1 MDHKMGRAMAIPG
14 ARWCLSGRRWCGSRL
29 LGHAHQGPRVRHH
42 PDHDRDDVPSDGSV
56 SELSHERSVAAS
68 GAGELV
74 GRKGGCARKF
84 HVGDGFMPFALRRSA
99 PKHRCCPVIE
109 FRELAR
115 LAGSA
120 GTAVVNAVG
129 AIRQIVQSAAP
140 LSFDRSRQR

>member
-1 MDHKMGRAMAIPG
+1 MGSAHACFLDRD
-14 ARWCLSGRRWCGSRL
+14 SRD
-29 LGHAHQGPRVRHH
+29 QGPRVRHH
-42 PDHDRDDVPSDGSV
+42 PDHDRYDVPSDGSV

-140 LSFDRSRQR
+140 LSFDRSRQRQEARPV